1 MAAEEKAEGPDL
13 VASGLLGGLPA
24 ALLAGR
30 DRGLLD
36 PLRFLP
42 AGASPS
48 GEPPA
53 VDRRALA
60 NGLGEANA
68 SYGHPRAAA
77 LAARLADPATRVV
90 VTGQQ
95 VGVLG
100 GPLYALVKAAAAV
113 RWAETLEAQ
122 GQPAVAVFW
131 MATEDHD
138 WAEVATSTVLAPD
151 GPRRLDLGPDP
162 APLLP
167 VGMRTLGEGM
177 TALLGELAAL
187 FPAERYGAWLAE
199 LGAWYRPDARFGEA
213 FARLFVRL
221 FGARSPLLLDALL
234 PAVKQAQAPWLAR
247 LVEARREHA
256 TALAAVEAR
265 VLAAG
270 HALQVAPQPGASPLF
285 LLRGGERRR
294 IEWRGEA
301 AFGLRGRPGEEPL
314 DLLFETL
321 RENPG
326 VVGPGVL
333 ARPAIQDAILGTT
346 LQVMG
351 PGEVAYLA
359 QAAPAYALLGVAAP
373 WVALRPQALV
383 LDARQRAQ
391 LAELGVELG
400 DLLAAPQAA
409 ERRLGERAGAGFVQA
424 DRAGLESLLA
434 SWREA
439 ALAIDPQLER
449 PWEKT
454 RDQLLG
460 ALEQFSARVAA
471 AAARRD
477 EVGARRFAALRDH
490 CLPGGVLQERSV
502 AAAHFPGKYGD
513 AFVAALLAQL
523 DLDPR
528 RLSLIDPGA

>member
-1 MAAEEKAEGPDL
+1 MERDVTVGPDL
-13 VASGLLGGLPA
+13 AASGLLGGLPA

-30 DRGLLD
+30 NRELLA

-42 AGASPS
+42 AGERPGGA
-48 GEPPA
+48 PPP
-53 VDRRALA
+53 VDRRSLA
-60 NGLGEANA
+60 AALGEANA
-68 SYGHPRAAA
+68 SYGHPRAAE

-100 GPLYALVKAAAAV
+100 GPLYSLVKAAAAV
-113 RWAETLEAQ
+113 RWAEELARA

-138 WAEVATSTVLAPD
+138 WAEVAATTVLAPA
-151 GPRRLDLGPDP
+151 GPRSFDLGPDP

-167 VGMRTLGEGM
+167 VGMRTLGAGM
-177 TALLGELAAL
+177 ATMHAELAEL
-187 FPAERYGAWLAE
+187 FPAERYRAWLAE
-199 LGAWYRPDARFGEA
+199 LAAWYRPDARFGEA
-213 FARLFVRL
+213 FARLFARL
-221 FGARSPLLLDALL
+221 FGERAPLLLDALL
-234 PAVKQAQAPWLAR
+234 PAVKQAQAPHLLR
-247 LVEARREHA
+247 LVERRHEHA
-256 TALAAVEAR
+256 AALAASEAR
-265 VLAAG
+265 VVATG
-270 HALQVAPQPGASPLF
+270 HALQVAPSPGASPLF

-294 IEWRGEA
+294 IEWRGKA
-301 AFGLRGRPGEEPL
+301 GFGLRGRPGEEPL
-314 DLLFETL
+314 AVLVETL

-359 QAAPAYALLGVAAP
+359 QAAPAYEVSGIVAP

-391 LAELGVELG
+391 LAELGVDLAE
-400 DLLAAPQAA
+400 LLADAARA
-409 ERRLGERAGAGFVQA
+409 ERALGERAGASFVQA
-424 DRAGLESLLA
+424 DRAGLEAILA
-434 SWREA
+434 RWRDA

-460 ALEQFSARVAA
+460 GLEQFSGRVAA

-477 EVGARRFAALRDH
+477 EVVSRRFLALRDH

-502 AAAHFPGKYGD
+502 SAAHFPGKYGD